1 MVIGTGEALDGWKEG
16 CRSFKEE
23 GWQDG
28 MATHGLLFPV
38 ITEYTGKVHPDKYK
52 GNHRKGNPQSG
63 GMVLGICD
71 LNP

>member
-1 MVIGTGEALDGWKEG
+1 MVIGTGETLDGWKEG

-28 MATHGLLFPV
+28 MATHGRLFPI

-52 GNHRKGNPQSG
+52 GNRRKENPQS
-63 GMVLGICD
+63 
-71 LNP
+71 

>member
-28 MATHGLLFPV
+28 MATHGLLFPSLLSTQGKYILTNTKETTEKETLSQEAWCWESV
-38 ITEYTGKVHPDKYK
+38 I
-52 GNHRKGNPQSG
+52 
-63 GMVLGICD
+63 
-71 LNP
+71 